1 MTTLAQLPAA
11 PAVGPSDLLPL
22 SHGGLLY
29 SVTVA
34 QITAPLQPVIDI
46 SSGMLLGRNSAGQG
60 MPEAVTVGTGLALAN
75 GIVVA
80 NGADHAGFPVQAAMS
95 VSDSVVIDSGMAPGL
110 LPVTALR
117 ALFSAGSGISIDGNG
132 VITVTASSIAGPAV
146 PQGPAGPAGQ
156 AGPQGA
162 TGAVGQGLLAPNT
175 ANAVSTIGATDYVA
189 IWQNGANAWI
199 PYGQLVG
206 GQTINQLPAAAPAA
220 DSDMLLVA
228 QGGSALNVQSFGALW
243 TYLQAKIP
251 TLKSNVV
258 ELTANTVLD
267 GSAHNDRL
275 LVASQPITLTA
286 NFSNMG
292 SGFACTLIN
301 LSAGSVTMG
310 TGITSGSG
318 STSLP
323 PGTST
328 SMVGLTYSGGSLV
341 WWSGIVPN
349 APTITVASIAA
360 PAPSTGFTVTG
371 GIFNDAPTALDY
383 STNGGASWVAV
394 TSPVITANAFSFALP
409 GLTAGTYTVRVRDH
423 ANTAVQGVSNSFTVI
438 PPSVTI
444 AATPA
449 SLVLGAP
456 LSLSGTVSPALA
468 AVRVGYSSSLTVA
481 PASWVNASV
490 VNSAWTAVLTP
501 AAAGT
506 IYVWAEQSSAT
517 SVQAMSSA
525 ISVVAASLTITAP
538 SSGTAGSVVTVTGT
552 VNPAA
557 DAVNV
562 QLATQNTTAPASGWT
577 AAVNSGGSF
586 ALSLTPAAAGTY
598 YAWAQDPT
606 SGLTAVSAAITV
618 AAQPALV
625 LGINSPSTSG
635 PYVHNTGS
643 IGLNGAITPTQPAAV
658 QVALSTS
665 NTVVPTSGW
674 QAALDIYNDELWAI
688 YYPTPASAGVYYV
701 WVQTTTG
708 GSTAVSSYAI
718 TVT

>member
-1 MTTLAQLPAA
+1 MTTIAQLPAA

-29 SVTVA
+29 AVTVA

-46 SSGMLLGRNSAGQG
+46 PSGMLLGRTSVGQG
-60 MPEAVTVGTGLALAN
+60 MPETVTVGTGLALTN

-80 NGADHAGFPVQAAMS
+80 NGADHASFPVQAAMS
-95 VSDSVVIDSGMAPGL
+95 LSDSIVIESGMAPGL
-110 LPVTALR
+110 LPIAALR
-117 ALFSAGSGISIDGNG
+117 GLFTAGSGIGIDGNG
-132 VITVTASSIAGPAV
+132 VITVTESGVA
-146 PQGPAGPAGQ
+146 GPAGPQGPSGPAGPS
-156 AGPQGA
+156 GPQGT
-162 TGAVGQGLLAPNT
+162 TGATGQGLLAPATN
-175 ANAVSTIGATDYVA
+175 NAVSTIGATDYVA

-228 QGGSALNVQSFGALW
+228 QGGSSLNVQSFGAIW

-251 TLKSNVV
+251 SLKTNVV
-258 ELTANTVLD
+258 ELTNNTVLD

-292 SGFACTLIN
+292 SGFACTVIN

-323 PGTST
+323 PGSST
-328 SMVGLTYSGGSLV
+328 SMVGITYSGGSLV

-360 PAPSTGFTVTG
+360 PAPTTAFTVTG

-383 STNGGASWVAV
+383 STNGGTAWLTAP
-394 TSPVITANAFSFALP
+394 SPVITANAFSFTLP

-423 ANTAVQGVSNSFTVI
+423 SNPAVIGVSNSFTVI

-444 AATPA
+444 ATTPA
-449 SLVLGAP
+449 SLTLGAS
-456 LSLSGTVSPALA
+456 LSLSGTVSPASS
-468 AVRVGYSSSLTVA
+468 AVRVGYSSSNTTAPSTWVTATVA
-481 PASWVNASV
+481 GG
-490 VNSAWTAVLTP
+490 AWTGVLTP
-501 AAAGT
+501 SAAGT

-517 SVQAMSSA
+517 AVQAISSA

-538 SSGTAGSVVTVTGT
+538 SSGTAGTAVTVTGT
-552 VNPAA
+552 VNPDA
-557 DAVNV
+557 DSVNV
-562 QLATQNTTAPASGWT
+562 QLATQNTTTPTSGWT
-577 AAVNSGGSF
+577 AAVNSGGSY
-586 ALSLTPAAAGTY
+586 ALSLTPPSAGTY
-598 YAWAQDPT
+598 YAWAQDPAA
-606 SGLTAVSAAITV
+606 GLTAVSSAITV
-618 AAQPALV
+618 AAQPALT
-625 LGINSPSTSG
+625 LGINPPTTSG
-635 PYVHNTGS
+635 PYVHNVGS

-658 QVALSTS
+658 QVVLTTS

-674 QAALDIYNDELWAI
+674 QATIDIYGNELWAI
-688 YYPTPASAGVYYV
+688 YYPTPATAGVYYV

-708 GSTAVSSYAI
+708 GSTAVSDYSI